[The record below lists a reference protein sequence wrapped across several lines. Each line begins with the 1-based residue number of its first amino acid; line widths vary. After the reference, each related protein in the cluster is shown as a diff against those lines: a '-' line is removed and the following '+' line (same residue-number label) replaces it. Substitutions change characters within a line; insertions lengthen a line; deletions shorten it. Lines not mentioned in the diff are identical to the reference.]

1 MNRRATNV
9 LDRISLSHGQVRWLL
24 RHLFDLGED
33 SDATFDAYLKFLR
46 RHGVPFAKG
55 ETPGSP
61 GVNVVYDYEHIMEL
75 AVALALRRQAIL
87 KKDTVGLL
95 VRLRDELRP
104 LYPRAWLER
113 DRGLGKRVTVEVAGA
128 KPLKVPGLWLD
139 LGLRYSEGQ
148 VLSITG
154 RPKLLG
160 PAGAVREFCTV
171 NRQRYFRD
179 PIRISDLAAAVV
191 ELAAAAPEYRRGRR

>member
-1 MNRRATNV
+1 MNQRGTNV

-33 SDATFDAYLKFLR
+33 TDATFDSYLKFLR
-46 RHGVPFAKG
+46 RHGVPFAKD

-61 GVNVVYDYEHIMEL
+61 GINVVYNYEHIMEL

-87 KKDTVGLL
+87 KKDTVIPL
-95 VRLRDELRP
+95 VQLRDELRL
-104 LYPRAWLER
+104 LYRRAWLER
-113 DRGLGKRVTVEVAGA
+113 DRGLGTRVTVKVAGA
-128 KPLKVPGLWLD
+128 KQISVSGLWLD
-139 LGLRYSEGQ
+139 LGPRYSEGQ

-154 RPKLLG
+154 PKLLG
-160 PAGAVREFCTV
+160 PADAIREFCTV

-179 PIRISDLAAAVV
+179 PIRISDFAATIV

>member
-1 MNRRATNV
+1 MNQRGTNV

-24 RHLFDLGED
+24 RHVFDLGED

-61 GVNVVYDYEHIMEL
+61 GVNVVYNYEHIMEL
-75 AVALALRRQAIL
+75 AVALAIRRQAVL
-87 KKDTVGLL
+87 KKDTVILL
-95 VRLRDELRP
+95 VQLRDELRP
-104 LYPRAWLER
+104 LYSRAWLER
-113 DRGLGKRVTVEVAGA
+113 DRVLGNRVTVEVAGA
-128 KPLKVPGLWLD
+128 KLLTVSGLWLD
-139 LGLRYSEGQ
+139 FGLRYSEGQ
-148 VLSITG
+148 VPSISG
-154 RPKLLG
+154 PKLLG
-160 PAGAVREFCTV
+160 PAAAIREFCTV

-191 ELAAAAPEYRRGRR
+191 ELAAAAPEFRRGRR